1 MRAREPDT
9 SGYVDREGVRVYY
22 EVFGSGPDSI
32 VFAPADSIV
41 DSRMW
46 KGQVAYLARHHQVV
60 VIDGRGNG
68 GSDRPLGSEHYT
80 DLAFVGDLTAVMDA
94 CGIDRAVLVGLCDS
108 AWYALFAAARHP
120 DRVSGVVAIAPS
132 SNDGTP
138 PPDRGI
144 DTAATW
150 VADFED
156 PQGWEVY
163 NEAVWRR
170 DWSAFPRY
178 FFSQI
183 CNDPHSSKVY
193 EDVVGWSGGT
203 TGEVMISL
211 RNAEYV
217 SDTVTGTEEVLGAI
231 TCPVLVVHGTHD
243 VCQPVARGVRMARLA
258 GAELLVLGR
267 AGHVPH
273 ARYPVAVN
281 RVIADFVGRVTAGT
295 AARSAGPPRVRVLP
309 TTLEETTMK
318 AREPDATGFVER
330 DGVRV
335 AWQSYGEL
343 RRPDDPAVLLL
354 PTWCIVPAEI
364 WKLQVAY
371 LARRTRVITFDPRG
385 NGASDRP
392 ESGSAYLRA
401 EQTQDA
407 LDVLDA
413 TGTERAV
420 VVGLSMGNLHAL
432 DLASDHPDRVAAWV
446 AIAPAI
452 RDLVAVLS
460 GADQA
465 VFDTLERGHR

>member
-1 MRAREPDT
+1 M
-9 SGYVDREGVRVYY
+9 
-22 EVFGSGPDSI
+22 
-32 VFAPADSIV
+32 
-41 DSRMW
+41 
-46 KGQVAYLARHHQVV
+46 
-60 VIDGRGNG
+60 
-68 GSDRPLGSEHYT
+68 
-80 DLAFVGDLTAVMDA
+80 
-94 CGIDRAVLVGLCDS
+94 
-108 AWYALFAAARHP
+108 
-120 DRVSGVVAIAPS
+120 AIAPS

-183 CNDPHSSKVY
+183 CNDPHSSKIY

-281 RVIADFVGRVTAGT
+281 HVIADFVGRVAAGT

-392 ESGSAYLRA
+392 EYGVGVRRASSRRRTRSTCSTRPGPSGPWWSGCPW
-401 EQTQDA
+401 
-407 LDVLDA
+407 A
-413 TGTERAV
+413 TCTRWT
-420 VVGLSMGNLHAL
+420 SP
-432 DLASDHPDRVAAWV
+432 SDHPDRVAAWV

-452 RDLVAVLS
+452 RDLATFPPERQASFDRWSEDTGDDDGWGRYNRFSWLRDYP
-460 GADQA
+460 GFLDFFFDQL
-465 VFDTLERGHR
+465 VPEEHSTKLIEDLVGWGRGTDGETLVRAEVGRVPG